1 MLFDQIAAV
10 VNAGA
15 LCPNGDV
22 SKYAYLAIISQAG
35 SGHLSRVKPTV
46 SALELKSP
54 YFVQHWFFAFSALT
68 RLVWWP
74 EGIRPTTASTSGL
87 FSVAI
92 WSRIFRRILH
102 FPFPGPAFVPG
113 LSNTHVFRIL
123 EACTGSGL
131 AGIPRVWG
139 STAKVTWHVVGFVRS
154 GLRMTLLNSTE
165 LKFATDDNYTG
176 PCVW

>member
-35 SGHLSRVKPTV
+35 SGHLSRVKQTV
-46 SALELKSP
+46 SALELKCP

-68 RLVWWP
+68 RLVGRP
-74 EGIRPTTASTSGL
+74 ERHPAYNGFDLRL
-87 FSVAI
+87 
-92 WSRIFRRILH
+92 ILSCNLIPH
-102 FPFPGPAFVPG
+102 FPFPGPAFVPDLPYTRG
-113 LSNTHVFRIL
+113 LHWV
-123 EACTGSGL
+123 GL

-139 STAKVTWHVVGFVRS
+139 STAKLILHVVGFVRS
-154 GLRMTLLNSTE
+154 VLNSTE
-165 LKFATDDNYTG
+165 LKFATDDKCTG
-176 PCVW
+176 PCV